1 MVKRLISILITLFIC
16 ANLFAQ
22 SNANIYRVSYLKP
35 KSGSMSQL
43 LSGIK
48 EHNKKH
54 HKKGIMRVR
63 TYRVV
68 SGAKAGW
75 LVRTYGPMTWA
86 QVDEFV
92 ADSES
97 KAHADNG
104 AKHLRPY
111 IEEGVGP
118 MYWTPVED
126 LHYNPSTSDKPSKMT
141 RVQFTHLNPGMSGEY
156 YDLRQQYNEVH
167 QKTNSDASF
176 SMGHLIHGGERHAIY
191 ATFSGMDSWADMA
204 PSAGSSFSSRYNEV
218 HGHGSWGRFLNQ
230 VSKII
235 KKSHDE
241 MRVYLKDHST
251 R

>member
-1 MVKRLISILITLFIC
+1 MCGIVGGVTNTDITPLLLDGLKRLEYRGYDSSGLVLLTKNNKLTLKRAVGKVI
-16 ANLFAQ
+16 NLEKK
-22 SNANIYRVSYLKP
+22 LKIN
-35 KSGSMSQL
+35 KIKNKLQT
-43 LSGIK
+43 K

-111 IEEGVGP
+111 IEERVGP
-118 MYWTPVED
+118 MYWTPVEY
-126 LHYNPSTSDKPSKMT
+126 LHDNPSTSDKPSKMT
-141 RVQFTHLNPGMSGEY
+141 RVQLTHLNPGMSGEY
-156 YDLRQQYNEVH
+156 YDLRQ
-167 QKTNSDASF
+167 
-176 SMGHLIHGGERHAIY
+176 
-191 ATFSGMDSWADMA
+191 
-204 PSAGSSFSSRYNEV
+204 
-218 HGHGSWGRFLNQ
+218 
-230 VSKII
+230 
-235 KKSHDE
+235 
-241 MRVYLKDHST
+241 
-251 R
+251 